1 MTNPQIDAITL
12 GTKDLGRARQ
22 FYSEGLGCP
31 ILKDHGEFVS
41 LRLGDG
47 SSTLA
52 LYRWDALASDAGV
65 PAEGS
70 GFRAFT
76 LSAIVD
82 SQERVDEIMAQ
93 AVQAG
98 GKIAKPARRALW
110 GGYSGYFTDIDG
122 YLWKVAAPSPP
133 SILPQRRRPQA
144 PTQPGGYAPIEPKET
159 AITLGV
165 QDMKL
170 TRQFYSEGLGC
181 PVDKSYGSKFVSF
194 KLGSGSST
202 LALYTRQAL
211 ADDAGAEPEG
221 HGFRGFTLS
230 RLAESA
236 EHVNEILAAAERAG
250 GKIIRPAQAA
260 EWGGHFGYFTDPDGN
275 LWKTASNA

>member
-1 MTNPQIDAITL
+1 L
-12 GTKDLGRARQ
+12 
-22 FYSEGLGCP
+22 
-31 ILKDHGEFVS
+31 S
-41 LRLGDG
+41 LRLSDG
-47 SSTLA
+47 SSALA
-52 LYRWDALASDAGV
+52 LYQWDALAGDAGDAGV
-65 PAEGS
+65 PAEGT

-93 AVQAG
+93 AEQAG
-98 GKIAKPARRALW
+98 GKIVKPARRALW
-110 GGYSGYFTDIDG
+110 GGYTGHFTDTDG

-133 SILPQRRRPQA
+133 SIIPQRRRPHA
-144 PTQPGGYAPIEPKET
+144 HAQPRRYAPIDPKET
-159 AITLGV
+159 AVTLGV

-194 KLGSGSST
+194 KLGNGSST

-211 ADDAGAEPEG
+211 ADDSGVEPEG

-230 RLAESA
+230 CLAESA
-236 EHVNEILAAAERAG
+236 EGVREVLAAAERAG